1 MTRVAVGDIGT
12 NTARLLVADVVDG
25 RVDEV
30 EVRTEVVGL
39 GRGLHATGRL
49 QPDAIERAVAA
60 LGSFGPAFAAADQ
73 SVIVAT
79 SASRDAANRDEFF
92 DRAEATSGVRPTL
105 ITGEQEAAYAFAGAA
120 QAVNGERIT
129 VVDIGGGSTE
139 FVTGLDTVE
148 QAVSID
154 VGSVRLT
161 DLYLGHGP
169 VAADRLAGGRSVVR
183 AAVMSAG
190 LGDTGRPI
198 GVAGTCTTV
207 AGTLLGLRN
216 HDRDLVHLSSVTLEG
231 VQDLIARLA
240 ALPVEEIA
248 LVGTIGEKRASVMLG
263 GLLVLEA
270 SLQALGATDMTI
282 SERDLLHG
290 VAIALVSP

>member
-25 RVDEV
+25 RVDEI

-39 GRGLHATGRL
+39 GRGLHATGTL
-49 QPDAIERAVAA
+49 QPDAIDRAVAA
-60 LGSFGPAFAAADQ
+60 LSSFGPAFAAAEHA
-73 SVIVAT
+73 VIVAT
-79 SASRDAANRDEFF
+79 SASRDAENRDEFF
-92 DRAEATSGVRPTL
+92 DRAEAASGVRPTL

-148 QAVSID
+148 QAVSVD

-161 DLYLGHGP
+161 DLHLGHGP
-169 VAADRLAGGRSVVR
+169 VAAEVLAAGRSVAR
-183 AAVMSAG
+183 EAVMSAD
-190 LGDTGRPI
+190 LRDTGRPI

-207 AGTLLGLRN
+207 AGTLLGLTH

-240 ALPVEEIA
+240 ALPVEGIA
-248 LVGTIGEKRASVMLG
+248 RIGTIGEKRAPVMLG
-263 GLLVLEA
+263 GLLVFEA
-270 SLQALGATDMTI
+270 AFLALGATDMTI

-290 VAIALVSP
+290 AAIALVSP